1 MKIKKHQFAL
11 VLFLFFI
18 ASQNIFSQEEPRYEI
33 TLNLEYSGVKSK
45 MKVSNLN
52 YSLSNYVYGT
62 AELTAETKPEPT
74 YLTLTIS
81 EVLNKD
87 LIKFFEIY
95 KRKANGFI
103 EIKDNF
109 GKNPNRK
116 IEFKNASLIVSEN
129 LSTYNSGN
137 SSSITIYSDS
147 IIIDGANIFNK

>member
-1 MKIKKHQFAL
+1 MKTTKLQIII

-18 ASQNIFSQEEPRYEI
+18 ALQNIFSQEESRYEI
-33 TLNLEYSGVKSK
+33 TLNTEYSGVKSK

-52 YSLSNYVYGT
+52 YSLSNYVYGA
-62 AELTAETKPEPT
+62 AEATAETKPEPT
-74 YLTLTIS
+74 YLTVTIS

-87 LIKFFEIY
+87 FLKFFEIY
-95 KRKANGFI
+95 KRRANGFI
-103 EIKDNF
+103 DIKDNF

>member
-1 MKIKKHQFAL
+1 MKTTKLQFII

-18 ASQNIFSQEEPRYEI
+18 ALQNIFSQEESRYEI
-33 TLNLEYSGVKSK
+33 TLNTEYSGVKAK

-52 YSLSNYVYGT
+52 YSLSNYVYST
-62 AELTAETKPEPT
+62 AEATSETKPEPT
-74 YLTLTIS
+74 YLTVTIS

-87 LIKFFEIY
+87 FLKFFEIY
-95 KRKANGFI
+95 KRRANGFI
-103 EIKDNF
+103 DIKDNF
-109 GKNPNRK
+109 GKIPNRK